1 MLTVFWFLSS
11 WLKLIY
17 LGLTSAKESLEN
29 KWVCCSMVSLTQKIW
44 LGPTAEAGVMMN
56 MKK

>member
-29 KWVCCSMVSLTQKIW
+29 KWVCCSTVSLTQEIW
-44 LGPTAEAGVMMN
+44 
-56 MKK
+56 